1 MVSALLN
8 CFQWQV
14 NVFPAQMISLKFL
27 FAQTRSDSPSDQMLH
42 QISRVS
48 LRNFQDFFIKMAR
61 KFSKRRL
68 LDASWYEYQLL
79 VRSFIKKFRDQTP

>member
-27 FAQTRSDSPSDQMLH
+27 FAQL
-42 QISRVS
+42 
-48 LRNFQDFFIKMAR
+48 
-61 KFSKRRL
+61 
-68 LDASWYEYQLL
+68 
-79 VRSFIKKFRDQTP
+79 DQTLRQIKCFTKYLVSV

>member
-1 MVSALLN
+1 MVSALLD

-27 FAQTRSDSPSDQMLH
+27 FAQTRSNSPSDQMLH

-48 LRNFQDFFIKMAR
+48 LRNF
-61 KFSKRRL
+61 
-68 LDASWYEYQLL
+68 
-79 VRSFIKKFRDQTP
+79 